1 MTIRSRPVLD
11 RKHRPRWQDELRTQQ
26 LTIIGFA
33 IAIALAIGIF
43 GATVWN
49 NYWSTHFRPV
59 AAVAGETLSASDLD
73 VRARIITAEAIAQA
87 AELQAQMGGP
97 RDQLLQ
103 QQLDSLSQELNSLDS
118 NAAASL
124 VDGAVLAVQAGEYDV
139 SVTDE
144 DVDAELSERMTLP
157 ERIVAQLILIE
168 ALPDDAEADDE
179 PTEEQLAAAREA
191 AQAALDRVE
200 DGADF
205 AAVATDVSD
214 DFTASTGGVL
224 GWFQEDDTAYG
235 QYWDALA
242 DAAVGDIVGPVETD
256 RGFAVLEL
264 LGRRERTTEGGLG
277 EALERQGIDDATY
290 RSYLREELLTESFS
304 THFADE
310 VAVSPAAQQRVAQIF
325 IANVEG
331 DPIPQERARHVLVQP
346 DPELEDQAEASDEQ
360 WDAALE
366 EAEEVRELL
375 SEPDPDWFEV
385 AEEHSD
391 DTGSG
396 ARGGDLGWYDP
407 ESSPYVEEF
416 ADALAE
422 LEIGELSE
430 PVRTD
435 FGYHIIEKT
444 AERESPQAQAAEL
457 VEQLREDPASFAE
470 VATTISEDSAT
481 AREGGEIGWVARWQL
496 DRTAEDAI
504 FDLTEV
510 DEISDPIEDLTT
522 GITIYQLLETSE
534 SREIEDDRLEEIQ
547 STGFTRWLDEE
558 VRAPVET
565 WLDPQYVTST
575 ATS

>member
-49 NYWSTHFRPV
+49 NYWNAHFRPV
-59 AAVAGETLSASDLD
+59 AAVAGESFSASDLD

-87 AELQAQMGGP
+87 TELQAQLGGP

-103 QQLDSLSQELNSLDS
+103 QQIDTLTQQLNNIDST
-118 NAAASL
+118 AAESL
-124 VDGAVLAVQAGEYDV
+124 VDGAVLDARAADYDV
-139 SVTDE
+139 SVSE
-144 DVDAELSERMTLP
+144 ADVDAELSERMTLP
-157 ERIVAQLILIE
+157 ERIAAQLILVE
-168 ALPDDAEADDE
+168 ALPDDAEPDDE
-179 PTEEQLAAAREA
+179 PTDEQLETARAAA
-191 AQAALDRVE
+191 QDALDRVD
-200 DGADF
+200 DGEEF
-205 AAVATDVSD
+205 TVVATEVSD
-214 DFTASTGGVL
+214 DFTAATGGVL
-224 GWFQEDDTAYG
+224 GWFEEGDSAYG

-242 DAAVGDIVGPVETD
+242 DAEVGDRVGPVETE
-256 RGFAVLEL
+256 RGFAVLQL
-264 LGRRERTTEGGLG
+264 LARRESTTEDGLG
-277 EALERQGIDDATY
+277 DILDQQGVDDGTY
-290 RSYLREELLTESFS
+290 RSYLREQLLTEKFS
-304 THFADE
+304 DHFAAD
-310 VAVSPAAQQRVAQIF
+310 VAISPAEQRRVAQIF
-325 IANVEG
+325 IANVQG

-346 DPELEDQAEASDEQ
+346 DPELEDQAEATDEQ
-360 WDAALE
+360 WEAALE
-366 EAEEVRELL
+366 EAEEVRDLL
-375 SEPDPDWFEV
+375 SASDADWFEV

-407 ESSPYVEEF
+407 ENSPYVEEF
-416 ADALAE
+416 ADALAD

-444 AERESPQAQAAEL
+444 GERDSPQAEAAEL
-457 VEQLREDPASFAE
+457 VEQLREDPGSFAE
-470 VATTISEDSAT
+470 VARTVSEDPST
-481 AREGGEIGWVARWQL
+481 AREDGEIGWVARWQV
-496 DRTAEDAI
+496 DRMEEDAI

-510 DEISDPIEDLTT
+510 DEISDPIEDLTR
-522 GITIYQLLETSE
+522 GITIYQLLETSD
-534 SREIEDDRLEEIQ
+534 SREIEDDRLEEIRAD
-547 STGFTRWLDEE
+547 GFARWLDEE